1 MYRRTLGLPHHSTTS
16 IRTVAAPGVPKAHR
30 LVLGR
35 RLLLLSTL
43 LTMFAGGQAVH
54 PTSALAGNGTWPSST
69 ITTRVGG
76 DYVDPSAQLYSN
88 TTPFLDPNPPT
99 AGATTTCSS
108 QHNAHSNADWS
119 WLQPQCWNPSGY
131 SITAKSQ
138 LMTEL
143 GYITQH
149 RLGTFQRVWVSM
161 DQLGSFSGTTF
172 TLNQAI
178 VGGTPSNNPG
188 TLLQA
193 LQVYHDFGIQVDLV
207 LFTYSPNGNCG
218 AAGNQNSDQQTQ
230 DPKMNAFNPLVLNG
244 TTDHAAMM
252 NSYVSA
258 VGQLMGTIAGLPAAS
273 NPVAIVDLQNEA
285 YYQMEQYF
293 CTDWP
298 KNLISIARLGTWANP
313 ESANCDKLTAD
324 SPPQPGPNCTGC
336 LTPAG
341 VAGPTHLNRL

>member
-1 MYRRTLGLPHHSTTS
+1 MYRRTLGIPHHSTTS
-16 IRTVAAPGVPKAHR
+16 IRTVAASVVPKVHR

-43 LTMFAGGQAVH
+43 LATVAGGQAVH
-54 PTSALAGNGTWPSST
+54 PTSALAGNGAWPSST

-76 DYVDPSAQLYSN
+76 DYVDPSAQLNSN
-88 TTPFLDPNPPT
+88 TTPFPDPNPPT
-99 AGATTTCSS
+99 SGATTSCNS
-108 QHNAHSNADWS
+108 QGNPHPNADWS
-119 WLQPQCWNPSGY
+119 WLQTQCWNPPGNS
-131 SITAKSQ
+131 STAKSQ

-161 DQLGSFSGTTF
+161 DQLGSFNGTTTF
-172 TLNQAI
+172 TLNQNM
-178 VGGTPSNNPG
+178 VGTHSNPG

-218 AAGNQNSDQQTQ
+218 ADGKDDV
-230 DPKMNAFNPLVLNG
+230 DPKMNVFNPLVLNG

-298 KNLISIARLGTWANP
+298 KNPVSIARLGNWANF
-313 ESANCDKLTAD
+313 ES
-324 SPPQPGPNCTGC
+324 
-336 LTPAG
+336 
-341 VAGPTHLNRL
+341 